1 MIEGKCF
8 AKGVGMINSINNTG
22 QLMPVVLQKEVVL
35 RKETLI
41 RPSGNQPKEYVI
53 LENRREIKPDI
64 LCQKGVLIDY
74 YI

>member
-1 MIEGKCF
+1 
-8 AKGVGMINSINNTG
+8 
-22 QLMPVVLQKEVVL
+22 MPVVLQKEVVL